1 MKPYAGW
8 KHAKADIFWGELAFY
23 DHLIQVYET
32 DEVMIETL
40 TGFVETGLDLGD
52 CSVVF
57 VTPPHMAALN
67 DKLKSRGIDV
77 DNVIAEDRYIPIDA
91 EETLSKFMVNDSL
104 DEVLFKQTMAP
115 IFDRCRSTQRVVRAG
130 GEMVALL
137 AAQGNWDAT
146 IQLERLWEEIHEKK
160 PFSICCLYP
169 KGIVDGGVKT
179 SVALICAKHS
189 KMISGSEKQITKV
202 CYRDEVIV

>member
-8 KHAKADIFWGELAFY
+8 KSAKADIFWGELAFY
-23 DHLIQVYET
+23 DHVIQVYET

-40 TGFVETGLDLGD
+40 AGFVETGLQLGD
-52 CSVVF
+52 CCVV
-57 VTPPHMAALN
+57 VITPPHMAALN

-77 DNVIAEDRYIPIDA
+77 DSVTAEERYMPVDA
-91 EETLSKFMVNDSL
+91 KETLSKFMVNGQL
-104 DEVLFKQTMAP
+104 DEVLFKEAMAP

-137 AAQGNWDAT
+137 AAQGNWTAT

-169 KGIVDGGVKT
+169 KTIVDRGEKT
-179 SVALICAKHS
+179 SVEHICAKHS
-189 KMISGSEKQITKV
+189 KMISGSEKQITEV